1 MLGTEDMVMNKT
13 NMVPPFKDAYTNIST
28 VDPWVLRVPTPPP

>member
-13 NMVPPFKDAYTNIST
+13 NMVPPLKDAYSAWIKDTQI
-28 VDPWVLRVPTPPP
+28 